1 REVNTPEGYVGF
13 DEQTIKIDK
22 AFIVGESEPQD
33 YTFEVENYK
42 VNGDIEIVKHDDK
55 GNRLAGAEF
64 TLYKADGTVVDTQTT
79 NENGEIFFK
88 DHEPGQYYVQETK
101 APNGFVTNDTKYEVE
116 LTDTQRDAIQLEIE
130 NERKLTSVTLEK
142 EWQDEANT
150 QMQSRFDLVCRLLL
164 EKKNNNN

>member
-1 REVNTPEGYVGF
+1 
-13 DEQTIKIDK
+13 
-22 AFIVGESEPQD
+22 
-33 YTFEVENYK
+33 
-42 VNGDIEIVKHDDK
+42 
-55 GNRLAGAEF
+55 F

-142 EWQDEANT
+142 EWQDEAKTHMRREDRGRKRCRKGDYLETNT
-150 QMQSRFDLVCRLLL
+150 MTEREGWTLTVDGLHAGDENGELYAYTMTEQEVPGYAPSLDDSGLTVTNTRA
-164 EKKNNNN
+164 E